1 MDENKLLLEDLCAH
15 IDERIKNK
23 EDLDAHE
30 ILNDYGLPEQEH
42 YVAFAQNYTDLART
56 YHSTKNDLKV
66 KNPDLDLER
75 VVYNTIAG
83 VGAGYTLEPNKVT
96 IPLVAAGAASLT
108 LYDELKGKGYDLT
121 YSFWGVVIGG
131 WFGNMSDPVLGYVG
145 AAVGVGI
152 GLTKAVL
159 EQRKKQNQK
168 EAMLLTKQ
176 QELEKTFVKQKRQLI
191 NKAVPKLMAAR

>member
-1 MDENKLLLEDLCAH
+1 
-15 IDERIKNK
+15 
-23 EDLDAHE
+23 
-30 ILNDYGLPEQEH
+30 
-42 YVAFAQNYTDLART
+42 
-56 YHSTKNDLKV
+56 
-66 KNPDLDLER
+66 
-75 VVYNTIAG
+75 
-83 VGAGYTLEPNKVT
+83 
-96 IPLVAAGAASLT
+96 
-108 LYDELKGKGYDLT
+108 
-121 YSFWGVVIGG
+121 
-131 WFGNMSDPVLGYVG
+131 MSDPVLGYVG